1 MNKIKFIILSI
12 FIFTNLF
19 AGTDGTIRGQVV
31 DADGAP
37 LIGAQI
43 YIESIGIGTTADID
57 GNYILINISVGDY
70 EVKCQMI
77 GYQTNIVSGVNVT
90 MDQTTWLNFSLTIAA
105 IEGDVVR
112 VSSQKRL
119 VEKGTTSK
127 KLLLIRKQLKLYPL
141 KMSLNYTIF
150 NQVLLKLKVK
160 LQEYL
165 ITLKEVWKKFMLE
178 VVVLVR

>member
-1 MNKIKFIILSI
+1 MNKMKLIILSI
-12 FIFTNLF
+12 FIFSNIY

-43 YIESIGIGTTADID
+43 YIECMGVGTTADVD
-57 GNYILINISVGDY
+57 GNYILINIPVGDY
-70 EVKCQMI
+70 EIKCQMI
-77 GYQTNIVSGVNVT
+77 GHQTNIVSGVNVT

-119 VEKGTTSK
+119 VEKGSTSK
-127 KLLLIRKQLKLYPL
+127 KITVNQEAIETLPIKDVSDLYNL
-141 KMSLNYTIF
+141 QSG
-150 NQVLLKLKVK
+150 VVKVESK
-160 LQEYL
+160 SAGIPDHSERGLE
-165 ITLKEVWKKFMLE
+165 EVH
-178 VVVLVR
+178 V